1 MVGDAAYCGMSR
13 SRLAIPFLHA
23 LFFLSGA
30 AALGYQMIWSRM
42 FAAGLGHEMPSVLA
56 VVGAFLGGMA
66 VGSWALDGVLA
77 RSRRPGCWYGGLEI
91 LIGLWGLASTALIP
105 ITNQSALR
113 YIGLDPS
120 PLRHWGFAFSL
131 PSLAL
136 LPATAAIGATFPA
149 MERFLAPL
157 TVNGRCVGALYAA
170 NTLGAVMGILMST
183 FVIAPGL
190 GLRHCVWLLA
200 GTNLLC
206 GVVALVAGARLSS
219 VQGGDATLEPV
230 KVGGFSRRRLGVTIF
245 CAGLFGIVFVT
256 INVPVLS

>member
-1 MVGDAAYCGMSR
+1 MIR
-13 SRLAIPFLHA
+13 SRLAISFLQA
-23 LFFLSGA
+23 LFFLSGGA
-30 AALGYQMIWSRM
+30 GLGYQMVWSRM

-77 RSRRPGCWYGGLEI
+77 RSGRPGCWYGGLEI

-105 ITNQSALR
+105 IANQSALR
-113 YIGLDPS
+113 FIGLDPS
-120 PLRHWGFAFSL
+120 PLRQWGIAFSL
-131 PSLAL
+131 PFLAL

-183 FVIAPGL
+183 FVIAPGI
-190 GLRHCVWLLA
+190 GLRHSVWLLA
-200 GTNLLC
+200 GTNVLC
-206 GVVALVAGARLSS
+206 GLIALLVGARLSPAEA
-219 VQGGDATLEPV
+219 GETAIEPG
-230 KVGGFSRRRLGVTIF
+230 KVGG
-245 CAGLFGIVFVT
+245 
-256 INVPVLS
+256 LS